1 MDIRVFKVKN
11 TSDQIDFINAIIN
24 KKDYSIV
31 DQLITDVFLSP
42 NEYKSDIENT
52 LINCIVENYESY
64 LSLLTNGVKKRKGRL
79 SGLCAYILGEC
90 VYKNNIIV
98 DENLPILLIDSIKH
112 ESYKHDAVYGYYITA
127 LEECVKINPL
137 LTPKKLLW
145 KILSLLEKEIDPP
158 IITIKSIFNMLCL
171 TDKKYFILKIKQLNI
186 KSENQHFIDI
196 IHEFA
201 EENGY
206 NLT

>member
-127 LEECVKINPL
+127 
-137 LTPKKLLW
+137 
-145 KILSLLEKEIDPP
+145 S
-158 IITIKSIFNMLCL
+158 CL
-171 TDKKYFILKIKQLNI
+171 
-186 KSENQHFIDI
+186 
-196 IHEFA
+196 
-201 EENGY
+201 
-206 NLT
+206 